1 LKPTPDARLSCNKSP
16 PRGAINGLM
25 DEIIEV
31 REHVA
36 HPGLDDAASSR
47 GTDEVNAVIRRYA
60 K

>member
-1 LKPTPDARLSCNKSP
+1 MSCNKSP

-25 DEIIEV
+25 DEIIEDHL

-47 GTDEVNAVIRRYA
+47 GTDELNAVIRRYA